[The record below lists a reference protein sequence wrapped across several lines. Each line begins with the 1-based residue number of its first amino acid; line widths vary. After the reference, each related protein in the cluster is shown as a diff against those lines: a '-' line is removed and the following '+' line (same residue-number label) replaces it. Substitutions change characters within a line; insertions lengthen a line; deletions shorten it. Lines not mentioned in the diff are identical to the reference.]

1 LWQGTDPGGASY
13 PARVVYLK
21 LRQTGDIGTGIACYS
36 FERRENVG
44 SKYPY
49 VKLAGGWEGKLERSG
64 EIVSTKISG
73 IERFV
78 RTDSQP
84 SYC

>member
-1 LWQGTDPGGASY
+1 LQ
-13 PARVVYLK
+13 
-21 LRQTGDIGTGIACYS
+21 LRQNGDIITGIACYPDN
-36 FERRENVG
+36 RRENVA

-49 VKLAGGWEGKLERSG
+49 VKFGRWEGKLEKSG
-64 EIVSTKISG
+64 EIVSTKISD

-78 RTDSQP
+78 RADSQP